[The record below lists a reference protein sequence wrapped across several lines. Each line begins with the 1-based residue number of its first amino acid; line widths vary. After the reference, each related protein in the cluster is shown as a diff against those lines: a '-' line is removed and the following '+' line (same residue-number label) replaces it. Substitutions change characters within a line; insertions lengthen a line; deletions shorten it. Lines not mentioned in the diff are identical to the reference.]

1 VFGFAGV
8 LVLTK
13 LQVASSLPMV
23 RYSDP
28 ERMATVQARPG
39 AKCSSYA
46 GAPAHAS
53 ESRACSRLF
62 FLHHFNP
69 GTFTIN
75 AFSKFIRQYCSSS
88 THRQGHFPHT
98 FSSPSNRPLL
108 TSYSFQGYVR
118 GIVTF
123 PSGARCGSTVSLIFP
138 FWSQRPFFTIVL
150 IMADLYLPIQS
161 RPVLPTRQGPP
172 K

>member
-1 VFGFAGV
+1 VSWFSPSCKSRHRCQWCGTPTLKEWLQCRRD
-8 LVLTK
+8 LVQSVSRT
-13 LQVASSLPMV
+13 QVHQHMLANLGPALNFSS
-23 RYSDP
+23 
-28 ERMATVQARPG
+28 
-39 AKCSSYA
+39 
-46 GAPAHAS
+46 
-53 ESRACSRLF
+53 
-62 FLHHFNP
+62 
-69 GTFTIN
+69 FTI
-75 AFSKFIRQYCSSS
+75 FIPEHSLS
-88 THRQGHFPHT
+88 THSVSSFSNIAALQHIAKAT
-98 FSSPSNRPLL
+98 FRTLSSPSNRPLL